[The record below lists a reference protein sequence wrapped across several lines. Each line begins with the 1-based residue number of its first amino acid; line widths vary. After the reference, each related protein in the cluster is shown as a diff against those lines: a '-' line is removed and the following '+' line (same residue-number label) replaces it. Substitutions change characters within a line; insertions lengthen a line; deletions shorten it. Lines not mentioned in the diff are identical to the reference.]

1 MSRARSTFRQ
11 QDLTKAVKAVAV
23 AGVDIRRIEIEPG
36 GKIVIIVG
44 NGELEPDRQEGNEW
58 DRV

>member
-1 MSRARSTFRQ
+1 MARACAPFRQ
-11 QDLTKAVKAVAV
+11 QDVVKVIRAAKM
-23 AGVDIRRIEIEPG
+23 AGVDIRRIEIDPN

-44 NGELEPDRQEGNEW
+44 DSEPDQREVNEW

>member
-1 MSRARSTFRQ
+1 MTRACAPFRQ
-11 QDLTKAVKAVAV
+11 QDVVKAIRAAKV
-23 AGVDIRRIEIEPG
+23 AGVDIRRIEIDLN

-44 NGELEPDRQEGNEW
+44 DSEPDQREVNEW

>member
-1 MSRARSTFRQ
+1 MARACAPFRQ
-11 QDLTKAVKAVAV
+11 QDVIRAIRAAKV
-23 AGVDIRRIEIEPG
+23 AGVDIRRIEIDPD

-44 NGELEPDRQEGNEW
+44 DGEPDQREVNEW

>member
-1 MSRARSTFRQ
+1 MARAPAAVRQ
-11 QDLTKAVKAVAV
+11 QDVVRAIRAAKV
-23 AGVDIRRIEIEPG
+23 AGVDIRRIEIDPN

-44 NGELEPDRQEGNEW
+44 DSERDQREVNEW

>member
-1 MSRARSTFRQ
+1 MGRACAAFRQ
-11 QDLTKAVKAVAV
+11 ADVVRAIRAAKA
-23 AGVDIRRIEIEPG
+23 AGVDIRRIEIDPN

-44 NGELEPDRQEGNEW
+44 NGEPDQREENEW

>member
-1 MSRARSTFRQ
+1 MARRPASVTQADVARAIRAA
-11 QDLTKAVKAVAV
+11 KA
-23 AGVDIRRIEIEPG
+23 AGVDVRRIEIDLN

-44 NGELEPDRQEGNEW
+44 NSEFDQREVNEW

>member
-1 MSRARSTFRQ
+1 MVRACAAFRQ
-11 QDLTKAVKAVAV
+11 QDVVRAIRAAKV
-23 AGVDIRRIEIEPG
+23 AGVDIRRIEIDPD

-44 NGELEPDRQEGNEW
+44 DGEPDQREVNEW

>member
-1 MSRARSTFRQ
+1 MARAPAAVRQ
-11 QDLTKAVKAVAV
+11 QDVVRAIRAAKV
-23 AGVDIRRIEIEPG
+23 AGVDIRRIEIDPN

-44 NGELEPDRQEGNEW
+44 DGEPDQREVNEW

>member
-1 MSRARSTFRQ
+1 MARTCAPFRQ
-11 QDLTKAVKAVAV
+11 QDVVKAIRAAKV
-23 AGVDIRRIEIEPG
+23 AGVDIQRIEIDPN

-44 NGELEPDRQEGNEW
+44 NGEPDHWEVNEW

>member
-1 MSRARSTFRQ
+1 
-11 QDLTKAVKAVAV
+11 V
-23 AGVDIRRIEIEPG
+23 AGVDIRRIEIDPD

-44 NGELEPDRQEGNEW
+44 DGEHDQREVNEW